1 MYNYSKSFF
10 GKTLEELNFGDIEN
24 FFSIEREESE
34 KIEFKAFHNKFG
46 NFNKNLE
53 GVIRGICADVLDELG
68 SDNDPLFRIAR
79 KLEQIALED
88 EYFIERKLFPNVD
101 FYSGIILKAIGIPT
115 SLFTVIF
122 ATGRTPGWIAH
133 WHEMLSNGYRIG
145 RPRQLYKGH
154 PKRDYPD

>member
-1 MYNYSKSFF
+1 MGF
-10 GKTLEELNFGDIEN
+10 GH
-24 FFSIEREESE
+24 RVY
-34 KIEFKAFHNKFG
+34 
-46 NFNKNLE
+46 KNHDTRAT
-53 GVIRGICADVLDELG
+53 VIRGICAEVLDELG

-79 KLEQIALED
+79 KLERIALED
-88 EYFIERKLFPNVD
+88 DYFIERKLFPNVD

-133 WHEMLSNGYRIG
+133 WHEMLSEPYRIG

-154 PKRDYPD
+154 TKRDYPSSVSYTHLTLPTTPYV

>member
-1 MYNYSKSFF
+1 MLEMLNEIGDESRIDEFILRAKDKDDPFRLMGF
-10 GKTLEELNFGDIEN
+10 GH
-24 FFSIEREESE
+24 RVY
-34 KIEFKAFHNKFG
+34 
-46 NFNKNLE
+46 KNHDPRAT
-53 GVIRGICADVLDELG
+53 VIRGICADVLDELG

-122 ATGRTPGWIAH
+122 ATGRTPGSVSYTH
-133 WHEMLSNGYRIG
+133 LTLPTNS
-145 RPRQLYKGH
+145 LV
-154 PKRDYPD
+154 